1 MPSPFTPSAFT
12 FIVLALGAALRLWL
26 IHLHPQVQGDAVL
39 YGDIATNWLTH
50 GIYGHSVGHPSG
62 PNTIQATLIRLPG
75 YPAFLAVCFALF
87 GVANY
92 RAVVYLQAIIDLG
105 TCLLVAG
112 LAARICG
119 ARAGRAALLLAALCP
134 FTAVYA
140 AFPLTETLSIFC
152 IALGFRA
159 LPEVLEGPPS
169 HQFRPWF
176 GLLVFSWCYAAL
188 LRPDGALL
196 AVALCGAIVLY
207 GRNSLGLAQALRL
220 AALATLI
227 SLIPFV

>member
-1 MPSPFTPSAFT
+1 MPSPFSPSAFT
-12 FIVLALGAALRLWL
+12 FVVLALGAALRLWL

-112 LAARICG
+112 LAVKSSSRY
-119 ARAGRAALLLAALCP
+119 RA
-134 FTAVYA
+134 
-140 AFPLTETLSIFC
+140 SISSRKR
-152 IALGFRA
+152 LGSQLIKVPNLKR
-159 LPEVLEGPPS
+159 EV
-169 HQFRPWF
+169 
-176 GLLVFSWCYAAL
+176 A
-188 LRPDGALL
+188 
-196 AVALCGAIVLY
+196 
-207 GRNSLGLAQALRL
+207 
-220 AALATLI
+220 
-227 SLIPFV
+227 